1 MAGQVSAMN
10 WPQKPPL
17 IAPSLLSADP
27 LRIWEG
33 IASLGGEYDWL
44 HLDIMDG
51 RFVPNLSYGPGLL
64 KSLRSALPEAVL
76 DVHLMVEPPEN
87 FIASFLQWKPDFL
100 VVHQEATPHLHRVL
114 QAIREGGSRPGVA
127 LNPGTSVETL
137 RPVLPFVDLVLVM
150 SVNPGFGGQAFIPEV
165 LSKTRTLCQWREAEK
180 LDFLVEMDGGLGP
193 SNVASVVLGGCDVV
207 VAGNAIFGEAD
218 PASAARLLR
227 AKAKEAKPGE

>member
-1 MAGQVSAMN
+1 MK
-10 WPQKPPL
+10 WPQKAPL

-33 IASLGGEYDWL
+33 IASLEGEYDWL

-51 RFVPNLSYGPGLL
+51 HFVPNLSYGPALL
-64 KSLRSALPEAVL
+64 KSLRSALPGAVL
-76 DVHLMVEPPEN
+76 DVHLMVEPPED
-87 FIASFLQWKPDFL
+87 FIEPFLRWKPDFL

-127 LNPGTSVETL
+127 LNPGTCVETVK
-137 RPVLPFVDLVLVM
+137 PVLPFVDLVLVM

-180 LDFLVEMDGGLGP
+180 LDFLVEMDGGLGA
-193 SNVASVVLGGCDVV
+193 SNVTEVVRGGCDVV
-207 VAGNAIFGEAD
+207 VAGNAVFGEAN
-218 PASAARLLR
+218 PALAARLLR
-227 AKAKEAKPGE
+227 EKAREASSGE

>member
-1 MAGQVSAMN
+1 MK
-10 WPQKPPL
+10 WPKRAPL

-33 IASLGGEYDWL
+33 IVSLDGEYDWL

-51 RFVPNLSYGPGLL
+51 HFVPNLSYGPALL

-76 DVHLMVEPPEN
+76 DVHLMVEPPED
-87 FIASFLQWKPDFL
+87 FIASFLRWKPNFL

-114 QAIREGGSRPGVA
+114 QAIREGGARPGVA
-127 LNPGTSVETL
+127 LNPGTCVETL
-137 RPVLPFVDLVLVM
+137 KPVLPFVDLVLVM

-165 LSKTRTLCQWREAEK
+165 LSKTRTLCQWREAEG
-180 LDFLVEMDGGLGP
+180 LDFHVEMDGGLGV
-193 SNVASVVLGGCDVV
+193 SNVVEVVRGGCDVV

-218 PASAARLLR
+218 PALAARLLR
-227 AKAKEAKPGE
+227 EKAREASSGE

>member
-1 MAGQVSAMN
+1 MK

-27 LRIWEG
+27 LRIQEG
-33 IASLGGEYDWL
+33 IASLDGEYDWL

-51 RFVPNLSYGPGLL
+51 HFVPNLSYGASLL
-64 KSLRSALPEAVL
+64 KSLRAALPEAVL

-114 QAIREGGSRPGVA
+114 QAIRQGGSRPGVA
-127 LNPGTSVETL
+127 LNPGTAVETL

-165 LSKTRTLCQWREAEK
+165 LSKTRALCQWREAAK
-180 LDFLVEMDGGLGP
+180 LEFLVEMDGGLGAT
-193 SNVASVVLGGCDVV
+193 NVAEVVRGGCDVV

-218 PASAARLLR
+218 PASAARQLR
-227 AKAKEAKPGE
+227 KRAREANSGE

>member
-1 MAGQVSAMN
+1 MN
-10 WPQKPPL
+10 GKRIAPK

-33 IASLGGEYDWL
+33 IQSLAGEYDWI

-51 RFVPNLSYGPGLL
+51 HFVPNLSYGPALL
-64 KSLRSALPEAVL
+64 KALRSALPEAVL
-76 DVHLMVEPPEN
+76 DVHLMVEPPED
-87 FIASFLQWKPDFL
+87 FIDSFLRWKPDYL

-127 LNPGTSVETL
+127 VNPGTCVEAL
-137 RPVLPFVDLVLVM
+137 KPILPFVDLVLVM

-165 LSKTRTLCQWREAEK
+165 LAKTRTLCQLREVQGLE
-180 LDFLVEMDGGLGP
+180 FLVEMDGGIGL
-193 SNVASVVLGGCDVV
+193 SNVEKVVKSGCDVI

-218 PASAARLLR
+218 PALTARLLR
-227 AKAKEAKPGE
+227 KKAREAGSGE